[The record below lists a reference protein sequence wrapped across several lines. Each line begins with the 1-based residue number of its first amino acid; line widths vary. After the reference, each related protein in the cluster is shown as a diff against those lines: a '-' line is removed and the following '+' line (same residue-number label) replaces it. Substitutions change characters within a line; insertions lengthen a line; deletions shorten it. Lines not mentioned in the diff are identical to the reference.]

1 MYLFQRTLTEHQSS
15 MKDLFDDAL
24 QRRGLGAFAPSNG
37 PARSAIPQ
45 AHSSQYCYDGSFW
58 CVPKDFK
65 FASMK
70 LRQGWQCWMRGLPG
84 NRTEIDGQQVSAPIE
99 PFRKMNANSLK
110 PKMSSKLRGEIAPVF
125 RLMEMA
131 PEFVVSDAYT
141 QEELDNYFDKGIEF
155 IQSRVSYIFLDLKW
169 KDYSVGTF
177 CKKLKASNIRKN
189 GTLLDKQRLTSTAM
203 NRERPLRRR
212 RR

>member
-1 MYLFQRTLTEHQSS
+1 

-24 QRRGLGAFAPSNG
+24 RSRGLGVLAPNNG

-45 AHSSQYCYDGSFW
+45 AHSSLYCYDGSFW

-84 NRTEIDGQQVSAPIE
+84 NRTEINGRQVSAPIE
-99 PFRKMNANSLK
+99 PFRKLNPTSLK
-110 PKMSSKLRGEIAPVF
+110 PKMSNKLHGEIAPVF
-125 RLMEMA
+125 RLMELA
-131 PEFVVSDAYT
+131 PDFVLSEAYT
-141 QEELDNYFDKGIEF
+141 QEELDKLYDKGIEF

-177 CKKLKASNIRKN
+177 CKKLKASNIRKH
-189 GTLLDKQRLTSTAM
+189 GTLLDKQRLTSTVA